1 MWSTVRRKEKSC
13 NHQDRSKTA
22 SDCEYRV
29 VDANPE
35 LQADCSINNLE
46 GLDVNAN
53 PNTVDFDGDDKIF
66 EGFED
71 LMAQVRTMKDNYT

>member
-13 NHQDRSKTA
+13 NYQDRFKNP

-35 LQADCSINNLE
+35 LQADCTINNLE
-46 GLDVNAN
+46 GLGVDAN
-53 PNTVDFDGDDKIF
+53 PNTVDFNGDENIF

-71 LMAQVRTMKDNYT
+71 LMAQVRTMKDNCV